1 MADPV
6 MLILDDETAVLDRLR
21 DDLTARYGDT
31 YRILT
36 AHSGAA
42 AIELLDHL
50 HETREQ
56 IAVMIVDTE
65 IRDMDAAGFFSA
77 VGSRHEKSKRILLTP
92 YDSEEAVTGLLNET
106 GASQWIPKPWEPA
119 ETGLYPPI
127 DDLLFDWVNENP
139 QASEALRVVG
149 HQWARDTH
157 AIKDFLGRN
166 QVPFRW
172 LDLDRTRE
180 AGLLLAREGLEG
192 AALPV
197 VLLPDGTA
205 LADPQLEE
213 LAGAIG
219 MHVHADRR
227 YYDVAIVGAGPA
239 GLAAAVYGATEGLST
254 VLIEREAPGG
264 QAGTSSRIENY
275 LGFPTGVSGA
285 DLARRA
291 LTQAKRFGAEV
302 LTPVAV
308 TRVTVAG
315 GYKQLELSDGS
326 AVSCRALI
334 VATGVSYRHLPAE
347 GLDRLTGAGVYYGAA
362 TTEALSAEGQHVYVV
377 GSANSA
383 GQGAKYFSKFADQ
396 VTMIVRGP
404 DLAAHM
410 SQYLIDQID
419 ETDNIDV
426 RAHTHVIRAIGDEHL
441 EAIELE
447 NVASGETE
455 TVPASF
461 LFIFI
466 GAEPSHEW
474 LGDTVAC
481 DDHGYI
487 LTGPD
492 LLIDNQLPEAWPL
505 PRHPFHLETSTPG
518 IFATGDVRH
527 GSIRRVAGAVGEG
540 STAIQL
546 VHRYLSESG

>member
-1 MADPV
+1 MASPV
-6 MLILDDETAVLDRLR
+6 ILALDDDPENLHVLRE
-21 DDLTARYGDT
+21 DLTARYAET
-31 YRILT
+31 YRVLT
-36 AHSGAA
+36 AHSAHS
-42 AIELLDHL
+42 AIDLLDHL

-56 IAVMIVDTE
+56 VAVLIIDH
-65 IRDMDAAGFFSA
+65 DMRHMEASEFFA
-77 VGSRHEKSKRILLTP
+77 TLGSQHPGAKRVLLT
-92 YDSEEAVTGLLNET
+92 SFEEDDAVTSILEAT
-106 GASQWIPKPWEPA
+106 GATQWIHKPWDPPEN
-119 ETGLYPPI
+119 GLYPPI
-127 DDLLFDWVNENP
+127 DDLLFDWENENP
-139 QASEALRVVG
+139 QPSQAIRVIG
-149 HQWARDTH
+149 HQWARDAH

-180 AGLLLAREGLEG
+180 AGVLLKEEGLEG

-197 VLLPDGTA
+197 VLLADGTFLEDPPLET
-205 LADPQLEE
+205 LAESL
-213 LAGAIG
+213 G
-219 MHVHADRR
+219 MHVHADRQ

-254 VLIEREAPGG
+254 VLIEKEAPGG

-302 LTPVAV
+302 LTPIAATGLQVE
-308 TRVTVAG
+308 G
-315 GYKQLELSDGS
+315 GYKTLELSDGTTIG
-326 AVSCRALI
+326 CRGLI
-334 VATGVSYRHLPAE
+334 IATGVAYRHLPTE

-362 TTEALSAEGQHVYVV
+362 TTEALAAEGQHVYVV
-377 GSANSA
+377 GAANSA
-383 GQGAKYFSKFADQ
+383 GQGAKYFSKFADK
-396 VTMIVRGP
+396 VTMIIRGP

-410 SQYLIDQID
+410 SQYLIDQL
-419 ETDNIDV
+419 EATDNIEIV
-426 RAHTHVIRAIGDEHL
+426 PNTHVIRAIGEDHL
-441 EAIELE
+441 EQIELE
-447 NVASGETE
+447 NIATGEKE
-455 TVPASF
+455 VVPSSF

-466 GAEPSHEW
+466 GAAPTHDW
-474 LGDTVAC
+474 LGDTVDC
-481 DDHGYI
+481 DAEGYI

-492 LLIDNQLPEAWPL
+492 LLTDNQLPEAWPL
-505 PRHPFHLETSTPG
+505 PRHPYHLETSTPG

-546 VHRYLSESG
+546 VHRYLAESG